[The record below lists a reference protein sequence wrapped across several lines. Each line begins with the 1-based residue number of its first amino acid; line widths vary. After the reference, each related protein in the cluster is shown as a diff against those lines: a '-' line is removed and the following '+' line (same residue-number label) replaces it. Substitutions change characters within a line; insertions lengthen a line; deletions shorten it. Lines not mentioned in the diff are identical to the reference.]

1 MRLLAVRVK
10 SVEVGTVSECFST
23 KQVLHPV
30 LNIAGIAILVA
41 GFFFFF
47 FWLAGSFDL
56 TSFLLGSRHFGYDYF
71 KGFGSGTTVVLTGHF
86 IASAEH
92 CKGRLSLGKISVGV
106 KTSPSPGRITHKFEW
121 ICVQ

>member
-1 MRLLAVRVK
+1 MFQHKASFASSPEYSRN
-10 SVEVGTVSECFST
+10 SNFGGW
-23 KQVLHPV
+23 
-30 LNIAGIAILVA
+30 I
-41 GFFFFF
+41 FFFF